1 MLYLNKHNS
10 RIFSIRYEYQVC
22 FSLRV
27 SPWGSFCIWPQK
39 PFTVDVQCGYSC
51 ERRFGSTTRMC
62 LAIKTAENSR
72 SNTCSM
78 DGNGW
83 KQQRKRQACHICD
96 RPVFTD
102 RCNLMSSDRII
113 SYSRSVDQFNR
124 MLKGEIIPAYALDR
138 SSKMGI
144 CPPRV
149 LYKRNVRA
157 PKPDL

>member
-1 MLYLNKHNS
+1 MNIKYVLASGFRPGAL
-10 RIFSIRYEYQVC
+10 F
-22 FSLRV
+22 V
-27 SPWGSFCIWPQK
+27 SGYKK
-39 PFTVDVQCGYSC
+39 PFTVDVQCGYPC
-51 ERRFGSTTRMC
+51 ERRFGLTTRMC
-62 LAIKTAENSR
+62 LVIKTAENSR

-78 DGNGW
+78 GGNGRN
-83 KQQRKRQACHICD
+83 QQRKRQACHICD

-102 RCNLMSSDRII
+102 RCNLMSSDGII